1 MQQLVC
7 ETGQD
12 RKIAALNKMIVCTY
26 FFKKNTKKCLYNNKR
41 TRVLKKE
48 RGIIMNTNN
57 IITYSVDKNLR
68 NKLYLSV
75 QNGEVLLDV
84 PWYYTKN
91 QIQRIFISTCSQKI
105 YICMITTICAFL
117 VI

>member
-1 MQQLVC
+1 
-7 ETGQD
+7 
-12 RKIAALNKMIVCTY
+12 
-26 FFKKNTKKCLYNNKR
+26 
-41 TRVLKKE
+41 
-48 RGIIMNTNN
+48 MNTNN

-91 QIQRIFISTCSQKI
+91 QIQRIIEEKSNWILNKI
-105 YICMITTICAFL
+105 KE
-117 VI
+117 